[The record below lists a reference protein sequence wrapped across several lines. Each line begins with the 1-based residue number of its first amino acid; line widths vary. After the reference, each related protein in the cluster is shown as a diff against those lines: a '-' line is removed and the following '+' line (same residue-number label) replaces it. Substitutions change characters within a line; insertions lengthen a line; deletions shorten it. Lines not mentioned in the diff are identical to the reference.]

1 MLNSISFMGSGK
13 LLIKPAKQLENKA
26 SEFISEGTLALGD
39 AAKAVAEK
47 AKNSAEE
54 INEAYRANH
63 APFTVPKHDIEKEQE
78 LFGDAY
84 NAAHG
89 KVNK

>member
-1 MLNSISFMGSGK
+1 MLNSISFMGSEK

-26 SEFISEGTLALGD
+26 SEFIGEGSLVLGD

-78 LFGDAY
+78 LFGKAY
-84 NAAHG
+84 NEAHG
-89 KVNK
+89 KINK